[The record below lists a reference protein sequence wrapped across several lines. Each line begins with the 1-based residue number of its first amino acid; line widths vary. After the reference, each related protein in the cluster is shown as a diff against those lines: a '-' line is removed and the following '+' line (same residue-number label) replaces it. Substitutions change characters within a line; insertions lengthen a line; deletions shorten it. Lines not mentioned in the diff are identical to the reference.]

1 MDYSRTIN
9 YKFTNKSIR
18 VMKVTKGTR
27 TKMSWGKWKKM
38 EMILPQKNPNNLID
52 ATWSHIC
59 NPLIYIMSIIDKMG

>member
-1 MDYSRTIN
+1 
-9 YKFTNKSIR
+9 
-18 VMKVTKGTR
+18 MKVTKGTR